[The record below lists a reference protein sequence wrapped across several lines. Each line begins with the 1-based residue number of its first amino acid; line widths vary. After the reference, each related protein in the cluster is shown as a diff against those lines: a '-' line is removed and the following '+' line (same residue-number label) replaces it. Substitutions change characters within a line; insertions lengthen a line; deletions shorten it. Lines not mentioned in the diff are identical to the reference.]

1 MASSTSREPRKPLFH
16 RANSV
21 PIRAFRRSDL
31 DGFAQRVASG
41 ELWRDAWRRANDG
54 FELFVYETRKT
65 AERIDRRYAVSR
77 RLSTVAQSAADR
89 ARELDREFE
98 ITQRWRSFTLD
109 FSRNWPRYRRQL
121 SDFLDTPLGRSFASK
136 CDTKFCS
143 HLVLRFSEIM
153 EVNLNLQITEHVD
166 GGDDFSVKA
175 LEWEFIVP
183 TSSIGECPACRRP
196 FVGNKS
202 QTVQCAS
209 CGNIV
214 WQPQG
219 DFFSRGGRALLPTV
233 QLIEGGS
240 SSLAPQSAVMLSLY
254 QAQAGVPYQ
263 PHTRFVAPGMHF
275 PGVNAIIPR
284 AISCFEVTVKLC
296 TMRKVDMEVPSEI
309 LARRKILDSKII
321 FRGITVNIDSFTL
334 DLIFHGWGLSAFIGS
349 GMYRISANTQYFDHI
364 LAFFIPDL

>member
-1 MASSTSREPRKPLFH
+1 MASSLQWHPLLPGKPRKPLFH

-121 SDFLDTPLGRSFASK
+121 SDFLDTPLGRSFAVSILTSSFRSK

-143 HLVLRFSEIM
+143 HLVVLRFSEIM

-166 GGDDFSVKA
+166 GGRQFQCLCNLIAYDLHEAEEILMPSDTFLSMVCSVRMAVPSSDFCYMGSAICRSSLNWA
-175 LEWEFIVP
+175 LANNLVIK
-183 TSSIGECPACRRP
+183 GECPACRRP

-219 DFFSRGGRALLPTV
+219 DFFGEVAEVLLPR
-233 QLIEGGS
+233 QNLNQMSLMLNLKRNEGRSVRGHELPLPCGGYS
-240 SSLAPQSAVMLSLY
+240 WVRY
-254 QAQAGVPYQ
+254 
-263 PHTRFVAPGMHF
+263 
-275 PGVNAIIPR
+275 
-284 AISCFEVTVKLC
+284 
-296 TMRKVDMEVPSEI
+296 
-309 LARRKILDSKII
+309 SK
-321 FRGITVNIDSFTL
+321 TK
-334 DLIFHGWGLSAFIGS
+334 
-349 GMYRISANTQYFDHI
+349 
-364 LAFFIPDL
+364 

>member
-1 MASSTSREPRKPLFH
+1 MASSLQWHPLLPAKPQRRLFH
-16 RANSV
+16 PPNSV
-21 PIRAFRRSDL
+21 SIRAFRRSDL

-77 RLSTVAQSAADR
+77 RLSTVAQSATDR

-121 SDFLDTPLGRSFASK
+121 SDFLDTPLGRSFA
-136 CDTKFCS
+136 
-143 HLVLRFSEIM
+143 
-153 EVNLNLQITEHVD
+153 
-166 GGDDFSVKA
+166 
-175 LEWEFIVP
+175 
-183 TSSIGECPACRRP
+183 GECPACKRP

-219 DFFSRGGRALLPTV
+219 DFFSRGGRGTT
-233 QLIEGGS
+233 S
-240 SSLAPQSAVMLSLY
+240 TSKS
-254 QAQAGVPYQ
+254 Q
-263 PHTRFVAPGMHF
+263 PDVID
-275 PGVNAIIPR
+275 VE
-284 AISCFEVTVKLC
+284 FEEK
-296 TMRKVDMEVPSEI
+296 
-309 LARRKILDSKII
+309 
-321 FRGITVNIDSFTL
+321 
-334 DLIFHGWGLSAFIGS
+334 
-349 GMYRISANTQYFDHI
+349 
-364 LAFFIPDL
+364 